1 MLDTVT
7 DKGIS
12 TESVRYCLRS
22 FLPFP
27 LEKRH
32 GFIKLMYPSS
42 GRFLS
47 VEFVHEER
55 AEYCHTFSGYIFFAF
70 ILMGNSRI

>member
-1 MLDTVT
+1 MLFTVT

-32 GFIKLMYPSS
+32 GFFKLMYPSS
-42 GRFLS
+42 GRLLS
-47 VEFVHEER
+47 VEFVHEEG
-55 AEYCHTFSGYIFFAF
+55 AEYCHTFSGYIFFCLY
-70 ILMGNSRI
+70 INGKQ